1 MLRRKRV
8 NLPRDRLLGEPSAA
22 IHAGQYQRVVFAA
35 DKLHGNPAA
44 NNGAGQGGHA
54 GGAMKRG
61 GPERWWRRL
70 REALGRSHPAQAV
83 AEFALVITP
92 CLTLFFGIINFAL
105 ALYCY
110 DFVCYSAQQAVRYA
124 TVHGSTATTVVS
136 STDVT
141 NYVKTLVV
149 GVLTTSSMTVTTTW
163 SPDNKPG
170 SIVT

>member
-1 MLRRKRV
+1 
-8 NLPRDRLLGEPSAA
+8 
-22 IHAGQYQRVVFAA
+22 
-35 DKLHGNPAA
+35 
-44 NNGAGQGGHA
+44 
-54 GGAMKRG
+54 MKRG
-61 GPERWWRRL
+61 GFKQGWRRL
-70 REALGRSHPAQAV
+70 RDAAGRSHPAQAM

-141 NYVKTLVV
+141 NYVKALVV

-170 SIVT
+170 SKVTVSVSYNFPPLTNLVSSVTIPLTRTAAMVITQ